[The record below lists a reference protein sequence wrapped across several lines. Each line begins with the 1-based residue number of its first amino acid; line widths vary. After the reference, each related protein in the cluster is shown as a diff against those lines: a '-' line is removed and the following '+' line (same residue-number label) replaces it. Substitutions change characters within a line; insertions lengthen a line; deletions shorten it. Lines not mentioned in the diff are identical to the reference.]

1 MVTAE
6 VRPVVAVTGALLVL
20 VVEGVVVDGVVV
32 AVESLDASSATEAAG
47 VVDAAAVTSVE
58 PPWTPSTPTR
68 ATAEAVASAAASRRE
83 RAAG

>member
-1 MVTAE
+1 MVD
-6 VRPVVAVTGALLVL
+6 VTGALVVL

-32 AVESLDASSATEAAG
+32 AVESLDASSATAAAG

-58 PPWTPSTPTR
+58 PFWTPSTPTR
-68 ATAEAVASAAASRRE
+68 ATAEAVASAAASLRE